1 MKCWSTKLSFPCDYI
16 YFLKHDYY
24 DYSYYY
30 YSDYY
35 FGQGGYGFQKGV
47 GIFSTP
53 SRSIR
58 SAFPENM
65 NFNWDRLNHWK
76 PRKGPGFWKR

>member
-1 MKCWSTKLSFPCDYI
+1 MIIMIILIMIILIITLVK
-16 YFLKHDYY
+16 
-24 DYSYYY
+24 
-30 YSDYY
+30 
-35 FGQGGYGFQKGV
+35 GGYGFQKGV